1 MLCYL
6 SWCVGSSTDD
16 DDDDDGG
23 DDDDDDMSCPPDY
36 PFRSD

>member
-6 SWCVGSSTDD
+6 SCSVLSSTYN
-16 DDDDDGG
+16 DDDDGG